1 MYRRFLN
8 KNDYLGI
15 ITEDALSQL
24 TRGKDICFV
33 QAEQAAEA
41 SIMDYL
47 TENYEIERELNRGKF
62 IFEYDR
68 RISYPIGC
76 HFYLDGEIC
85 EVIQAING
93 YKAPCPISYWHET
106 EEILDLEK
114 IEQYSQMKNY
124 RPGDVTKFL
133 GRTYICDIANGI
145 DFNDIRIPEVNAWEM
160 VDTYKWDTVPYN
172 EWEVVEYEGKFFTLL
187 TMDNYD
193 CLVNPMESDCWGMI
207 GEYDPSLNSYELSEH
222 EYVEYKGKAL
232 YKAIV
237 PAKAIEE
244 TIKLSKEHHFSFYF
258 ESNDFIYVLDR
269 NEPRHVEFAK
279 NWGMKDE
286 TIIDDFDPQEIE
298 AYIGMIVI
306 NSKEDIPVLVETL
319 SPYFDIQRHQTGY
332 SFDLTL
338 KGVSKAVGIK
348 KLVEALNKD
357 MQDTIAFGDGR
368 NDLEM
373 LEEVNTGVAMGNAV
387 PEAKAVANEVCQD
400 VINDGITLWLKEHD
414 FI

>member
-1 MYRRFLN
+1 
-8 KNDYLGI
+8 
-15 ITEDALSQL
+15 
-24 TRGKDICFV
+24 
-33 QAEQAAEA
+33 
-41 SIMDYL
+41 
-47 TENYEIERELNRGKF
+47 
-62 IFEYDR
+62 
-68 RISYPIGC
+68 
-76 HFYLDGEIC
+76 
-85 EVIQAING
+85 
-93 YKAPCPISYWHET
+93 
-106 EEILDLEK
+106 
-114 IEQYSQMKNY
+114 
-124 RPGDVTKFL
+124 
-133 GRTYICDIANGI
+133 
-145 DFNDIRIPEVNAWEM
+145 
-160 VDTYKWDTVPYN
+160 
-172 EWEVVEYEGKFFTLL
+172 
-187 TMDNYD
+187 
-193 CLVNPMESDCWGMI
+193 
-207 GEYDPSLNSYELSEH
+207 
-222 EYVEYKGKAL
+222 
-232 YKAIV
+232 
-237 PAKAIEE
+237 
-244 TIKLSKEHHFSFYF
+244 
-258 ESNDFIYVLDR
+258 
-269 NEPRHVEFAK
+269 
-279 NWGMKDE
+279 MKDE